1 MSKILT
7 FFGSYARLIYMI
19 EDKVLQ
25 DLGLTEIE
33 AKIYLAAIELGSDS
47 VLRIA
52 KKAEVKRPTAY
63 VALDNL
69 TEKGFVSKIEKGNK
83 THYTAEDPSVV
94 LNKYKTKLAN
104 FVDLLPYYRAK
115 YNKGAKPKI
124 KFYEGAEALREVY
137 NQALFPSEEIMFFG
151 ADLAKLEKRLPE
163 SFNDW
168 IKVVEQNPKKNY
180 REINQ
185 YDKVAVNY
193 VKKTNSQKRVRFMPK
208 DLLVATD
215 SVITKDK
222 FFIVSLDNL
231 FGVLIESE
239 DIAKTYKSLFELAWR
254 SAEIIK

>member
-1 MSKILT
+1 MIPYACMVEEKI
-7 FFGSYARLIYMI
+7 
-19 EDKVLQ
+19 LQ
-25 DLGLTEIE
+25 DLGLTGIE
-33 AKIYLAAIELGSDS
+33 AKVYLAAIELGSDS

-69 TEKGFVSKIEKGNK
+69 VEKGFVSKIEKGNK
-83 THYTAEDPSVV
+83 THYTAEDPNII
-94 LNKYKTKLAN
+94 LNKYKTKVAN
-104 FVDLLPYYRAK
+104 FVDLLPYFRAK

-124 KFYEGAEALREVY
+124 KFYEGAGALREVY
-137 NQALFPSEEIMFFG
+137 NQMLFPSDEILFFG
-151 ADLAKLEKRLPE
+151 ADLAKLERQLPE
-163 SFNDW
+163 SFRDW
-168 IKVVEQNPKKNY
+168 VKIVEQNPKKNY

-193 VKKTNSQKRVRFMPK
+193 IKKSKNQKRVRFMPK
-208 DLLVATD
+208 ELIVMTD
-215 SVITKDK
+215 SVITNDK

-254 SAEIIK
+254 SAEIVK